1 MCYGNV
7 GVINLVH
14 KFLIRAGAFLKI
26 NKNRKHMPDIA
37 VGERLYTTIFHSEHP
52 PVRPASQHI

>member
-7 GVINLVH
+7 WALHLVH
-14 KFLIRAGAFLKI
+14 KFLIRPGAFLKI

-37 VGERLYTTIFHSEHP
+37 VVVRLYTTIFHSEHP
-52 PVRPASQHI
+52 PVRLTSKHV